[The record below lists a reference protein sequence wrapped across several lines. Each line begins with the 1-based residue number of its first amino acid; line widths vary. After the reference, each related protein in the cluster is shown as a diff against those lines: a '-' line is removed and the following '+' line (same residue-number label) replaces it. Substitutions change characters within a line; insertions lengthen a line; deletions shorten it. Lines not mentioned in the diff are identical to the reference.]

1 MCVGPFKP
9 PKLPKL
15 PEPRP
20 TAPAPE
26 QTAKGVVTGRRRKR
40 SQGNVLSA
48 RGGRKGGNTGIDSL
62 RIGLGSG
69 RGDLNY

>member
-1 MCVGPFKP
+1 MCVGPFRP

-15 PEPRP
+15 PDPRP

-40 SQGNVLSA
+40 SQGNVLGL
-48 RGGRKGGNTGIDSL
+48 RRGQGGRNTGIDSL

-69 RGDLNY
+69 RGDLKY

>member
-9 PKLPKL
+9 PKPPKL

-26 QTAKGVVTGRRRKR
+26 QTAKGVVTGGRRK
-40 SQGNVLSA
+40 SKQGNALGA
-48 RGGRKGGNTGIDSL
+48 LGGRKGSNTGIDSL